1 VESLSVSLD
10 FSHIDLGNLLTML
23 TVLGSVMTAVYSLL
37 SKLNLVVVSV
47 GGISERMD
55 DMEVE
60 LKKQTDILIELAQ
73 TRERMNALEKRID
86 DLASRIGHP

>member
-1 VESLSVSLD
+1 MNLD
-10 FSHIDLGNLLTML
+10 FSHVDLGNLLTML

-47 GGISERMD
+47 NDIGERMD
-55 DMEVE
+55 EMEVE

-86 DLASRIGHP
+86 DLASRLPH

>member
-1 VESLSVSLD
+1 MTMDLAHV
-10 FSHIDLGNLLTML
+10 DLGNLLTML
-23 TVLGSVMTAVYSLL
+23 TVLGSVIAGVYSMLQ
-37 SKLNLVVVSV
+37 KLNLVAVSV
-47 GGISERMD
+47 KGIGERMD

-86 DLASRIGHP
+86 DLASRLGRP

>member
-1 VESLSVSLD
+1 VSLD

>member
-1 VESLSVSLD
+1 MSLD
-10 FSHIDLGNLLTML
+10 FSHVDLGNLLTML

-37 SKLNLVVVSV
+37 SKLNLVVSSVSSI
-47 GGISERMD
+47 GERMD
-55 DMEVE
+55 DMEIE

-86 DLASRIGHP
+86 DLAARIPH

>member
-1 VESLSVSLD
+1 MSFDLAHV
-10 FSHIDLGNLLTML
+10 DLGNLLTML
-23 TVLGSVMTAVYSLL
+23 TIIGTVVTGVYSLL
-37 SKLNLVVVSV
+37 QKLNIVANNVTSI
-47 GGISERMD
+47 GARMD

-86 DLASRIGHP
+86 DLATRIGRP

>member
-1 VESLSVSLD
+1 MSLD

>member
-1 VESLSVSLD
+1 VNLD

-37 SKLNLVVVSV
+37 SKLNLVVNSV
-47 GGISERMD
+47 NSIGDRMD

-86 DLASRIGHP
+86 DIASRLPH